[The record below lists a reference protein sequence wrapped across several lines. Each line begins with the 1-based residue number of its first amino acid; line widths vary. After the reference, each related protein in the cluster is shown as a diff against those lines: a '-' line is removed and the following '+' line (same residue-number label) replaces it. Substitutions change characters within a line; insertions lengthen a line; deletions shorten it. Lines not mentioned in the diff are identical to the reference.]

1 MKEAHKAMVNKFK
14 STNATIVLILMF
26 VYLFGKIFE
35 ACKEAI
41 HEFLPKANVIKIS
54 DEELEFITGEAD
66 EDKAIQSLF
75 EGSVEAVIYTQGLQV
90 QVSF

>member
-1 MKEAHKAMVNKFK
+1 M
-14 STNATIVLILMF
+14 
-26 VYLFGKIFE
+26 
-35 ACKEAI
+35 
-41 HEFLPKANVIKIS
+41 IKIS

-75 EGSVEAVIYTQGLQV
+75 EGSRSSYIYSRPEV

>member
-1 MKEAHKAMVNKFK
+1 M
-14 STNATIVLILMF
+14 
-26 VYLFGKIFE
+26 
-35 ACKEAI
+35 
-41 HEFLPKANVIKIS
+41 IKIS

-75 EGSVEAVIYTQGLQV
+75 EGSVEQLYILKVLQV

>member
-1 MKEAHKAMVNKFK
+1 
-14 STNATIVLILMF
+14 MF
-26 VYLFGKIFE
+26 VYLFGKML
-35 ACKEAI
+35 KHVKAI

-75 EGSVEAVIYTQGLQV
+75 EGSVEAVIY
-90 QVSF
+90 SRCRCKYRFKRWD